1 MEGFSIPEYQVS
13 QDAGHVYVDVTCRSA
28 TTGVASTTKPN
39 IAVEGRIFGFHHEP
53 YYLPLVLQAA
63 VTRPESDAEALQI
76 IDQIDSSAPS
86 SSQSQP
92 SRFRVTLNKVRP
104 GQHFEGLEQVQPQLL
119 PEDQLKQ
126 ALSDAEQSRG
136 FFQPPGASAAGDANA
151 GVSAGNNAEVNEAAR
166 ALLQQA
172 MQSQGLTSVNDD
184 DGEAAMDD
192 AAIALERVDPASSA
206 PSAQDE
212 GFWFGWKSS
221 FKGALIPAGCAD
233 TRNVLEVPDP
243 RTVHPAER
251 ERTAVAYEE
260 KQWDEGVYMDNFL
273 DVDGE
278 VAHLLR
284 FQPKTA
290 ERATSKDPSSES
302 GTDIDIEKM
311 ALVVQL
317 LFAYSYDERTNEG
330 DPTVESGWTIAKLSR
345 SLSAFL
351 PAHLPDNASLES
363 VVSSTLIGCVRRA
376 LTVPLYR
383 HWELAMVCIHDT
395 IRRLDAGA
403 SHVLDCLVDIAHR
416 LEDGGDDILSR
427 LSEIWVMGLVAQ
439 PPTQVEVDAVVACI
453 RSVMESGDV
462 VTKDSVGGEEWD
474 LQVSEQAARQA
485 FEDGEGGFV

>member
-1 MEGFSIPEYQVS
+1 MEGFSVPEYQVS
-13 QDAGHVYVDVTCRSA
+13 QDAEHVYVDVTCRPA
-28 TTGVASTTKPN
+28 TMGAASTTKPN

-53 YYLPLVLQAA
+53 HYLPLVLPGA
-63 VTRPESDAEALQI
+63 VTRPETDAEALQI
-76 IDQIDSSAPS
+76 INQAESSAPS

-92 SRFRVTLNKVRP
+92 SRFRVTLIKVQP
-104 GQHFEGLEQVQPQLL
+104 GQHFEGLDQVQPQLL

-136 FFQPPGASAAGDANA
+136 FFRPPGANGADNAGA

-172 MQSQGLTSVNDD
+172 MQSQGLTLVNDD

-206 PSAQDE
+206 SSAQDE
-212 GFWFGWKSS
+212 GFGFGWRSS

-243 RTVHPAER
+243 KMVHPGER
-251 ERTAVAYEE
+251 ERIAIAFEE

-284 FQPKTA
+284 FQPKIAPRT
-290 ERATSKDPSSES
+290 TSNNTSVDN
-302 GTDIDIEKM
+302 GANIDIEKL

-345 SLSAFL
+345 SLSASL
-351 PAHLPDNASLES
+351 PAHLPNNGSLES

-376 LTVPLYR
+376 LTIPLYR
-383 HWELAMVCIHDT
+383 HWELAMACIHDT

-403 SHVLDCLVDIAHR
+403 SHVLDCLVDIARR

-427 LSEIWVMGLVAQ
+427 LSEIWVMVLVAQ
-439 PPTQVEVDAVVACI
+439 PPTQGEVDAVVACI
-453 RSVMESGDV
+453 RSVMDLGDI

-485 FEDGEGGFV
+485 FEDGEGVFV